1 MIGCAFTLA
10 YEVCAAGLSGVQ
22 QYGAKVHYKDI
33 VVGEYSVDLPVDDVL
48 LVELE
53 TANALDH
60 PYMPRGPD
68 AMHQLSQ
75 DDGLQLR
82 LLPSFS
88 EPHRRPPNR
97 HGRAC
102 PGHQS

>member
-60 PYMPRGPD
+60 PYMP
-68 AMHQLSQ
+68 
-75 DDGLQLR
+75 
-82 LLPSFS
+82 
-88 EPHRRPPNR
+88 
-97 HGRAC
+97 
-102 PGHQS
+102 PGAGCNAPVI